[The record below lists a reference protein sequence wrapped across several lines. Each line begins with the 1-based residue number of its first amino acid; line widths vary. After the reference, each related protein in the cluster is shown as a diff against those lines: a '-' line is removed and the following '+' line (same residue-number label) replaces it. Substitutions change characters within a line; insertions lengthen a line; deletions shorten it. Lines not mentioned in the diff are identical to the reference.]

1 MPVLVSPELVIDG
14 VDAEPSANS
23 IVCAPLVVTIVPLV
37 VGRVSVVVPDTAGAA
52 KVTVPDVSPATTMLA
67 MFYPYAVYVPDE
79 LNLII
84 VLEPEVV
91 IVGEP
96 VVVPV

>member
-1 MPVLVSPELVIDG
+1 MI
-14 VDAEPSANS
+14 
-23 IVCAPLVVTIVPLV
+23 
-37 VGRVSVVVPDTAGAA
+37 
-52 KVTVPDVSPATTMLA
+52 
-67 MFYPYAVYVPDE
+67 YPYPVYVPDE

-84 VLEPEVV
+84 VFEPDVV